1 MWPTGEK
8 TPSSLPALVS
18 CWWLFYRFAFEN
30 WKGRKTLKRVNDEV
44 NTVGQSMAERKVK
57 QPRMLVARNAIMKVV
72 FPKWTSLLSPIFLS
86 ELQYFSPILIPLR
99 CVSPYRTHLFEQLC
113 RPEKGL
119 DPELLRCFLL
129 DFFLLVSLKKHN
141 RYLRSGQSQL
151 FLLPAFVDHLA
162 VHGYEKRDFNEIALQ
177 FKARFYIW
185 MVQLFARNFPFCV
198 VE

>member
-8 TPSSLPALVS
+8 PPSSLPALVS

-57 QPRMLVARNAIMKVV
+57 QPRKLVARNAIMKVV
-72 FPKWTSLLSPIFLS
+72 FPKWTSQLSPIFLS

-119 DPELLRCFLL
+119 GPELLRCFLL
-129 DFFLLVSLKKHN
+129 DFFFVGLPQKA
-141 RYLRSGQSQL
+141 QSI
-151 FLLPAFVDHLA
+151 FAFWP
-162 VHGYEKRDFNEIALQ
+162 IAT
-177 FKARFYIW
+177 F
-185 MVQLFARNFPFCV
+185 FAASFCRPFGSAWV
-198 VE
+198 RKTWL